1 LAIQNFKIK
10 HGLNLGDHE
19 LIDSLGNINLPA
31 GANIQIDSAP
41 LDALPDQTGQFGKYL
56 TTNGTDAS
64 WGVITQPT
72 LVSQLTNDSGYQT
85 GAQVA
90 SSIAALVDTAPSTL
104 DTLNELAAALG
115 DDPNFA
121 TSIATQIGAKWTQ
134 DNTKISHWDSAY
146 SWGNHANAGYLNYS
160 MLSDGT
166 GHGFK
171 VGQHLSY
178 YSFQTEGTTSGIYFN
193 DSFGFL
199 KANYIPVLQW
209 DQNKVT
215 IKNSSY
221 TDTITLNGSSGALTA
236 ISFIGDGTQL
246 TGVAKSATTYT
257 KTEVDTSL
265 ALKADITTVNTALSL
280 KSDQSTTYT
289 KAEVD
294 TSLALKANQ
303 SSTYTKT
310 EVDTALSSKADTTTV
325 NSALALKA
333 DQSTTYTKTQV
344 DTSLALKA
352 DQSTTYTK
360 TQVDTSLALKANQS
374 TTYTKTEVDT
384 SLALKANQSST
395 YTKTEVD
402 TSLGLKL
409 NNAGGTMTGQL
420 NMTAHII
427 PTAGATYDL
436 GSSTVGW
443 RNVYTN
449 DLHLSNEGHDE
460 GNSVDGTRGNWTIQ
474 EGSENLYIINNK
486 SGKKYKFA
494 LEEIL

>member
-1 LAIQNFKIK
+1 MSKYDILNSGVPLSLDKTKNYVKNADGSVTEIVDLANLAIDEVGFIGHKSHLHKILLADRNISVLDEKKQNLLPQGTEGQLLTSVGGSWIAQ
-10 HGLNLGDHE
+10 DAP
-19 LIDSLGNINLPA
+19 ITLPA
-31 GANIQIDSAP
+31 QS
-41 LDALPDQTGQFGKYL
+41 GQSGKYL
-56 TTNGTDAS
+56 TTDGTSAS
-64 WGVITQPT
+64 WNT
-72 LVSQLTNDSGYQT
+72 LDVT
-85 GAQVA
+85 GQINTAV
-90 SSIAALVDTAPSTL
+90 AALVDTAPSTL

-121 TSIATQIGAKWTQ
+121 TSITTQIGVKWTQ

-199 KANYIPVLQW
+199 KANYVPILQW

-265 ALKADITTVNTALSL
+265 SSKADITTV
-280 KSDQSTTYT
+280 
-289 KAEVD
+289 D
-294 TSLALKANQ
+294 TS
-303 SSTYTKT
+303 
-310 EVDTALSSKADTTTV
+310 
-325 NSALALKA
+325 LALKA

-360 TQVDTSLALKANQS
+360 TQ
-374 TTYTKTEVDT
+374 
-384 SLALKANQSST
+384 
-395 YTKTEVD
+395 VD